1 MKVIGYQNPLC
12 LMGIDYEDET
22 AEIEQRIKAICGE
35 LDPEEAADL
44 REQRKEMIRD
54 RRKKATDAAQEILRK
69 HNRPVRRKDLF
80 DAMDLAIMERV
91 RYFEKRPDICNG
103 LRLLATV
110 ICKNILTDG
119 PLYEE
124 K

>member
-69 HNRPVRRKDLF
+69 HNRGSDISRRGRIY
-80 DAMDLAIMERV
+80 AMGFGCWR
-91 RYFEKRPDICNG
+91 R
-103 LRLLATV
+103 
-110 ICKNILTDG
+110 
-119 PLYEE
+119 
-124 K
+124 